1 MPTLSKALQ
10 EAINEQINYEFYSA
24 YIYLSMAAYC
34 DSATRPGFAHWM
46 RMQAHEEGQH
56 AMKFYGYIYDQGG
69 RVTLQGLAQPP
80 VEWTSMLDLFQ
91 QVLEHE
97 RKVTS
102 LINNLYGLAFKEN
115 DYATQGLLS
124 WFIKEQVEEE
134 KNVTTIIEQLK
145 IIGNSG
151 QATFMMDR
159 HLASRG
165 K

>member
-1 MPTLSKALQ
+1 MISKTIEAAL
-10 EAINEQINYEFYSA
+10 NEQIKHELYSS
-24 YIYLSMAAYC
+24 YLYLSM
-34 DSATRPGFAHWM
+34 SAWAEASNYAGAAHWM
-46 RMQAHEEGQH
+46 RVQFHEEQEH
-56 AMKFYGYIYDQGG
+56 AMKFYGYIHDQGG

-91 QVLEHE
+91 QVLDHE

-102 LINNLYGLAFKEN
+102 LINNLYGLALKEN

-124 WFIKEQVEEE
+124 YFIKEQVEEE

>member
-1 MPTLSKALQ
+1 MISKTIEAAL
-10 EAINEQINYEFYSA
+10 NEQIKHEIYSS
-24 YIYLSMAAYC
+24 YLYLSM
-34 DSATRPGFAHWM
+34 SAWAEASNYAGAAHWL
-46 RMQAHEEGQH
+46 RVQFHEEQEH

-91 QVLEHE
+91 QVLDHE
-97 RKVTS
+97 RKITS
-102 LINNLYGLAFKEN
+102 LVNNLYGLALKEN
-115 DYATQGLLS
+115 DYATQGLLA

-134 KNVTTIIEQLK
+134 KNVTTIIEQFK

>member
-1 MPTLSKALQ
+1 
-10 EAINEQINYEFYSA
+10 
-24 YIYLSMAAYC
+24 
-34 DSATRPGFAHWM
+34 
-46 RMQAHEEGQH
+46 
-56 AMKFYGYIYDQGG
+56 MKFYGYIHDQGG

-80 VEWTSMLDLFQ
+80 AEWTSMLDLFQ

-97 RKVTS
+97 RKVTT
-102 LINNLYGLAFKEN
+102 LINNLYGLALKEN

-134 KNVTTIIEQLK
+134 KNATTIIEQLK

>member
-1 MPTLSKALQ
+1 MISKTIEAAL
-10 EAINEQINYEFYSA
+10 NEQIKHELYSS
-24 YIYLSMAAYC
+24 YLYLSM
-34 DSATRPGFAHWM
+34 SAWAEASNYAGAAHWL
-46 RMQAHEEGQH
+46 RVQFHEEQEH
-56 AMKFYGYIYDQGG
+56 AMKFYGYIHDQGG

-80 VEWTSMLDLFQ
+80 AEWTSMLDLFQ
-91 QVLEHE
+91 QVLDHE
-97 RKVTS
+97 RKITT
-102 LINNLYGLAFKEN
+102 LINNLYGLALKEN
-115 DYATQGLLS
+115 DYATQGLLA

-134 KNVTTIIEQLK
+134 KNATTIIEQLK

>member
-1 MPTLSKALQ
+1 MISKTIEAAL
-10 EAINEQINYEFYSA
+10 NEQIKHEIYSS
-24 YIYLSMAAYC
+24 YLYLSM
-34 DSATRPGFAHWM
+34 SAWAEASNYAGAAHWL
-46 RMQAHEEGQH
+46 RVQFHEEQEH
-56 AMKFYGYIYDQGG
+56 AMKFYGYIHDQGG

-91 QVLEHE
+91 QVLDHE

-115 DYATQGLLS
+115 DYATQGLLA

-134 KNVTTIIEQLK
+134 KNATTIIEQLK